1 MEGKIA
7 EQLVENGAS
16 MYGRREDA
24 NCVLRVGTMKFYV
37 HVQMLASRSFT
48 FRHIFEEMMANGAW
62 GPPLD
67 TDSSSDDS
75 SRSQSPMQENPAI
88 GNSVDSGISSGSECG
103 PEAIGHVY
111 SRHQINYK
119 ISKWKETLESAS
131 VPIAIP
137 DKLKHKRDAII
148 DGMELLN
155 INAFPLPRNFDRHE
169 GMGAV
174 GNTNNRDE
182 DEDLDE
188 CLPELSMT
196 FMDPEK
202 SHFEELLYWLYTGDN
217 SRWLRFF
224 TPENYGSIL
233 ENIRL
238 LNISAT
244 DAIDVCLLY
253 ESKTS
258 PRMGLKGMAQVILC
272 ELQADDDNMDF

>member
-1 MEGKIA
+1 
-7 EQLVENGAS
+7 
-16 MYGRREDA
+16 
-24 NCVLRVGTMKFYV
+24 
-37 HVQMLASRSFT
+37 
-48 FRHIFEEMMANGAW
+48 MMANGAW

-75 SRSQSPMQENPAI
+75 SPGQSPMQENPAI
-88 GNSVDSGISSGSECG
+88 ECVSDEDTMLGNSIGCGISCGSECG
-103 PEAIGHVY
+103 SEAIGYAY

-137 DKLKHKRDAII
+137 NKLRYKRDAVI

-155 INAFPLPRNFDRHE
+155 INALPLPRNFDRHE
-169 GMGAV
+169 GMGAM
-174 GNTNNRDE
+174 GNPDNCDE
-182 DEDLDE
+182 DENLDE

-196 FMDPEK
+196 FVDPEK

-224 TPENYGSIL
+224 APENYGSIL

-244 DAIDVCLLY
+244 DAVDVCLLY

-258 PRMGLKGMAQVILC
+258 PHMGLKGMAQAILC
-272 ELQADDDNMDF
+272 EPQADDDNMDF